1 VAASS
6 TAVSIFRPKYGP
18 DVAKR
23 RQHALKGRQKDRH
36 VDTRFQGTN
45 VCKVDGKGRVS
56 LPAKFRR
63 ALAAADASCGP
74 GDAPRLYVAYGNPNS
89 EFVECLSGD
98 AFDALDQRIQAMPD
112 GEAEREVLEILYYSL
127 CDDVQVDDNGRFVL
141 PGTAREKLDL
151 DGEAVFQGKGTKFHI
166 LKPADSEASKD
177 KLAAML
183 AKLGEGKEFFNPV
196 SLANTPKSTP
206 VTDNAE

>member
-1 VAASS
+1 MDA
-6 TAVSIFRPKYGP
+6 
-18 DVAKR
+18 
-23 RQHALKGRQKDRH
+23 
-36 VDTRFQGTN
+36 RFQGTN

-63 ALAAADASCGP
+63 ALQAGDAACGP
-74 GDAPRLYVAYGNPNS
+74 GDAPRLYVAYGNPNQ

-98 AFDALDQRIQAMPD
+98 AYDALDAKIQAMPE

-127 CDDVQVDDNGRFVL
+127 CDDVQVDDTGRFVL
-141 PGTAREKLDL
+141 PGPAREKLDL

-166 LKPADSEASKD
+166 LKPADSYASKD
-177 KLAAML
+177 KLSAML

-196 SLANTPKSTP
+196 SLANPKPTPT
-206 VTDNAE
+206 VTQDET

>member
-1 VAASS
+1 M
-6 TAVSIFRPKYGP
+6 
-18 DVAKR
+18 
-23 RQHALKGRQKDRH
+23 
-36 VDTRFQGTN
+36 DTRFQGTN

-63 ALAAADASCGP
+63 TLQAQDAACAP
-74 GDAPRLYVAYGNPNS
+74 GDAARLYIAYGNPMTDY
-89 EFVECLSGD
+89 VECLSGD
-98 AFDALDQRIQAMPD
+98 AYDDLDQRIQSMPE
-112 GEAEREVLEILYYSL
+112 GEEEREVLEILYYSL
-127 CDDVQVDDNGRFVL
+127 CDEVQVDDNGRFVL
-141 PGTAREKLDL
+141 PGSARDKLAL

-183 AKLGEGKEFFNPV
+183 AKLSEGKEFFNPV
-196 SLANTPKSTP
+196 SLANAPKTPP